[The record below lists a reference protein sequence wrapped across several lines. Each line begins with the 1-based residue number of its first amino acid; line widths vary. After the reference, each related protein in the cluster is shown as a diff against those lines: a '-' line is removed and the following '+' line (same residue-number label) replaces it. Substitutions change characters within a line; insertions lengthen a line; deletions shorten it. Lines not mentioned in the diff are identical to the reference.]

1 MSTLK
6 FTKMHGLGN
15 DFVVLD
21 ATREPID
28 LTPAQCQ
35 HLGDRRFGVG
45 ADQILVVGPSP
56 APGIDFSYRIYNS
69 DGSEVEQCGN
79 GSRCFVRFVAEKG
92 LTDKARIKVQTVTST
107 IEPELLA
114 DGWVRVDMGPPRL
127 SPQDLPVDTAALQAV
142 AGSRHPAW
150 LLPEGAGRPGLPLT
164 MVSMGNPHAV
174 LEIGDLGFSSLDEV
188 PIGQWWPQVETHPAF
203 PRKVNA
209 GFMQVLNRAEI
220 RLRVHER
227 GAGETLA
234 CGTGACAAV
243 VAAILQGKLDS
254 EVTVHAR
261 GGDLRVRW
269 EGPGQPVWMT
279 GPAVTVFEGEMAW
292 PPAQP
297 A

>member
-21 ATREPID
+21 ATRQPID
-28 LTPAQCQ
+28 LTPEQCR

-56 APGIDFSYRIYNS
+56 APGVDFSYRIYNN

-92 LTDKARIKVQTVTST
+92 LSDKTRIKVQTVAAL

-114 DGWVRVDMGPPRL
+114 DGWVRVDMGAPRL
-127 SPQDLPVDTAALQAV
+127 DPADLPADTARMSAV
-142 AGSRHPAW
+142 PDARHPQW
-150 LLPEGAGRPGLPLT
+150 LLPAQDGRPGLPFTL
-164 MVSMGNPHAV
+164 VSMGNPHAV
-174 LEIGDLGFSSLDEV
+174 LDVRQAGFSSLDEV
-188 PIGQWWPQVETHPAF
+188 PIAQWGPQVESHPAF
-203 PRKVNA
+203 PRRVNV
-209 GFMQVLNRAEI
+209 GFMEVVTPQEI
-220 RLRVHER
+220 RLRVFER

-243 VAAILQGKLDS
+243 VAGILQGRLAP
-254 EVTVHAR
+254 EVLVHAR
-261 GGDLRVRW
+261 GGDLRIAW
-269 EGPGQPVWMT
+269 EGPGQPVRMT

-292 PPAQP
+292 PPQTAR
-297 A
+297 